1 MKTYIRPQT
10 IKLHMLTERGFLYN
24 SPTRDVGA
32 KQCTLSDNSIWDEN
46 GEESGNVSQW
56 PKQKSLWDD

>member
-24 SPTRDVGA
+24 SPSRDVGA
-32 KQCTLSDNSIWDEN
+32 KKNFSDF
-46 GEESGNVSQW
+46 ESSDDDDSQW

>member
-24 SPTRDVGA
+24 SPSRDVGA
-32 KQCTLSDNSIWDEN
+32 KKNFSDF
-46 GEESGNVSQW
+46 ESSDDGDSQW